1 MVKCIKLTNKN
12 NNIMSKKEFSKFE
25 IAAIK
30 RTAQNCAGMIAKFDK
45 LSEKIAI
52 LQAEKES
59 IEKQIAHWDA
69 PIVEMTGHHVMDL
82 VERER
87 VKTGKD
93 KDGNDIYGSK
103 WVLKYPETVI
113 PVEGSDTDVDTTPD
127 TKPEE
132 EVVEEQPKED
142 NELDDEDIKF

>member
-1 MVKCIKLTNKN
+1 
-12 NNIMSKKEFSKFE
+12 MSKKEFSKFE

-52 LQAEKES
+52 LQAEKNS

-69 PIVEMTGHHVMDL
+69 PIVQMTGHHVMDL

-87 VKTGKD
+87 VKTGKN

-103 WVLKYPETVI
+103 WVLKYPDTVI
-113 PVEGSDTDVDTTPD
+113 PAESVDTEVDATAG
-127 TKPEE
+127 TTQEPEPAE
-132 EVVEEQPKED
+132 EVVEEQPKEE

>member
-1 MVKCIKLTNKN
+1 
-12 NNIMSKKEFSKFE
+12 MSKKEFSKFE

-113 PVEGSDTDVDTTPD
+113 PVEGSDIDVDTTPD

>member
-1 MVKCIKLTNKN
+1 
-12 NNIMSKKEFSKFE
+12 MSKKEFSKFE

-30 RTAQNCAGMIAKFDK
+30 RTAQNCAGMIAKYDN

-113 PVEGSDTDVDTTPD
+113 PVEGSDIDVDTTPD

>member
-1 MVKCIKLTNKN
+1 
-12 NNIMSKKEFSKFE
+12 MSNKKEFSKFE

-30 RTAQNCAGMIAKFDK
+30 RTAQNCAGMIAKFEK

-59 IEKQIAHWDA
+59 IEKQISQWDA

-113 PVEGSDTDVDTTPD
+113 PMEGADVDIDTTPD
-127 TKPEE
+127 TMPEPEPVKEE
-132 EVVEEQPKED
+132 ETKEEIVEEQQEEEPSE
-142 NELDDEDIKF
+142 EIDDDPIKF